1 MKTKFK
7 ITNWFYTVA
16 VLIIIFLIIPLHEA
30 LSQNE
35 KAKLIQNSKNGL
47 TVTVNISDY
56 LNLEDSKVNKS
67 LEQYIKNGGDY
78 LVDSLGKPNIP
89 VIISKISI
97 PNGMKPL
104 IKITK
109 GEPVIF
115 DNINLS
121 PVQEPLMDCECERE
135 YRYDSIVYQSNKFY
149 PGKLAESNKV
159 KNKRGYKFSD
169 LYMYPYQYNPV
180 KKRLIVYPEM
190 SVTVEFKGSRQAI
203 KKTLKNQKVENF
215 IKNQTINGQKVLQ
228 YEFFDEIA
236 NNDILN
242 EANEED
248 ISQTNLKSTTK
259 SSSGGCEYLIITHD
273 DFEDAANS
281 LRNWK
286 ESIGIQTTVVKT
298 SDINSTYDN
307 DNDATRRDDIEDYID
322 NAYNNWNPCP
332 EYLLLLGDVEFIPTF
347 IISSDATDIAYA
359 DINDP
364 LDYAADIP
372 GYGRLS
378 IDTESEANTIVNRI
392 IDYESTNKGSAFYNN
407 VLGAAYFQDHETGG
421 TCDGT
426 ATRGYAETMEDIRNF
441 MENGLNLNFTSVYT
455 AQSCGSTT
463 PTDWLWSCSSSYR
476 EPSTWC
482 TSVEPED
489 LDWNGTTADVTN
501 AIEDG
506 CFLVMHRDHG
516 AYNGWGD
523 PHFRSNNVLALDN
536 GSLRPVVWS
545 INCQTGRFDYASDE
559 CFAEYWIT
567 HPTGGA
573 AGVIA
578 ATRNTGSYSN
588 ELFIKGLVD
597 AVWPAFDYDGPNDPI
612 YRLGDILDHG
622 KSIVNSNAKSRRY
635 HYIGDPT
642 MRIFPYNCQAGDIY
656 LSYQTLYN
664 NKTVN
669 ACKSVYINNYKIKN
683 GANLAINVGKSFE
696 ITSEFE
702 VEIGATFSVEPVDIK
717 TGFKY

>member
-1 MKTKFK
+1 MKTIFK
-7 ITNWFYTVA
+7 ISDRFTCVWV
-16 VLIIIFLIIPLHEA
+16 IMICFLIIPHQEI

-35 KAKLIQNSKNGL
+35 KARLLQSSKHGL
-47 TVTVNISDY
+47 TVSANMPDY
-56 LNLEDSKVNKS
+56 QNFKATKVNKS
-67 LEQYIKNGGDY
+67 LEQYINNGGDY
-78 LVDSLGKPNIP
+78 LMDSLGKPNIP

-97 PNGMKPL
+97 PNGMEPF
-104 IKITK
+104 IKIIQGK
-109 GEPVIF
+109 PIIF
-115 DNINLS
+115 DNIDLS
-121 PVQEPLMDCECERE
+121 PVQEPLMDCECERK
-135 YRYDSIVYQSNKFY
+135 YRYDSVVYKTNKFY
-149 PGKLAESNKV
+149 PGKLAECEKV

-180 KKRLIVYPEM
+180 KKRLVVYPEM
-190 SVTVEFKGSRQAI
+190 SVAVEFKGSHQAI
-203 KKTLKNQKVENF
+203 KKTLKNQKVEDF
-215 IKNQTINGQKVLQ
+215 IRYQTINGQKVLQ
-228 YEFFDEIA
+228 YELFGEISGDDVLYDV
-236 NNDILN
+236 NKD
-242 EANEED
+242 D
-248 ISQTNLKSTTK
+248 VSQTNLKSTSL
-259 SSSGGCEYLIITHD
+259 SSTGGCEYLIITHD
-273 DFEDAANS
+273 DFESAADT
-281 LRNWK
+281 LATWK
-286 ESIGIQTTVVKT
+286 ESLGIETTVVTT
-298 SDINSTYDN
+298 SDISSTYDA
-307 DNDATRRDDIEDYID
+307 DSDVKRRDGIEDYID

-332 EYLLLLGDVEFIPTF
+332 EYLLLFGDVEFIPTY
-347 IISSDATDIAYA
+347 IIGSDATDIAYA

-372 GYGRLS
+372 GYGRLP
-378 IDTESEANTIVNRI
+378 IDTESEASTIVDRI
-392 IDYESTNKGSAFYNN
+392 IDYESTNKGNSFYNN
-407 VLGAAYFQDHETGG
+407 VLGAAYFQDKEYWEI

-441 MENGLNLNFTSVYT
+441 MENGLSLNFTSVYT
-455 AQSCGSTT
+455 AQDCGIT
-463 PTDWLWSCSSSYR
+463 PTDWLWSCGNSYR
-476 EPSTWC
+476 APSTWC

-489 LDWNGTTADVTN
+489 LDWSGTTADIAD

-516 AYNGWGD
+516 AYNGWGE
-523 PHFRSNNVLALDN
+523 PHFRSNDVLTLDN

-578 ATRNTGSYSN
+578 ATRNTWSFSN
-588 ELFIKGLVD
+588 ERLIKGLVD
-597 AVWPAFDYDGPNDPI
+597 AVWPTFDYEGSNDPI

-622 KSIVNSNAKSRRY
+622 KNIVNSDAKSRRY

-642 MRIFPYNCQAGDIY
+642 MRIFPYNCQAGEIY

-669 ACKSVYINNYKIKN
+669 ACKSVHVNNYKIKN

-696 ITSEFE
+696 ITGEFE
-702 VEIGATFSVEPVDIK
+702 AEIGATFTVEPVDIK